1 MLQIRWLQYFATKHV
16 KLLFMNLFCPRL
28 YFADIKIAKNNSC
41 FLPQSTYTI
50 FTAKGHLHLFL
61 VKYFPES
68 YIFLSVFSRPSLF
81 SSGVLNIDIVDF
93 IKYFLSANTDTI
105 YTGMLPVE
113 QAQLLFL
120 NTNVK

>member
-28 YFADIKIAKNNSC
+28 YFADIKIAENNSC

-50 FTAKGHLHLFL
+50 FTAKGHLHLLL

-68 YIFLSVFSRPSLF
+68 YFLECFLQAFLIFLWGL
-81 SSGVLNIDIVDF
+81 
-93 IKYFLSANTDTI
+93 KYRHCRFH
-105 YTGMLPVE
+105 
-113 QAQLLFL
+113 
-120 NTNVK
+120 

>member
-1 MLQIRWLQYFATKHV
+1 MT
-16 KLLFMNLFCPRL
+16 LFCPRL
-28 YFADIKIAKNNSC
+28 YFAALKIAKNDSC

-50 FTAKGHLHLFL
+50 FTTKGHLHLLL

-68 YIFLSVFSRPSLF
+68 YIFLNIFSRPSLF

-105 YTGMLPVE
+105 YSVMFPVE

-120 NTNVK
+120 NTNVKWVV